1 MHALLHDPPAVPA
14 SIIGWVCLDSAPVA
28 YSHSH
33 EAVFAAMQSVTFDF
47 AEADG
52 MSATPSDWR
61 RVLDTRLARAG
72 LADVSTRQFILAN
85 NVAVDA
91 TSGRP
96 TGWRCNVP
104 TLARAQGRVLDW
116 TLPAERVNPLPGLVI
131 GGLQSTRLT
140 ASGHV
145 DRVRL
150 SFPGARIHMLD
161 GGHFIQ
167 NSHAPDCAQL
177 IASYIAERI
186 VTGLKPT
193 HA

>member
-33 EAVFAAMQSVTFDF
+33 EAVFAAMQSVTFDP
-47 AEADG
+47 ADANG
-52 MSATPSDWR
+52 GSAAPSDWR
-61 RVLDTRLARAG
+61 RALDTRLARAG
-72 LADVSTRQFILAN
+72 VADVSTRQFILAN

-96 TGWRCNVP
+96 IGWRCNVP
-104 TLARAQGRVLDW
+104 TLARAQGHVMDW
-116 TLPAERVNPLPGLVI
+116 TLPAERINPLPGLVI
-131 GGLQSTRLT
+131 GGSQSTRLT
-140 ASGHV
+140 APGHA

-150 SFPGARIHMLD
+150 SFPGARLHMLD

-167 NSHAPDCAQL
+167 NSHAADCAHL
-177 IASYIAERI
+177 MASYIAER
-186 VTGLKPT
+186 VATVLKP
-193 HA
+193 ASA